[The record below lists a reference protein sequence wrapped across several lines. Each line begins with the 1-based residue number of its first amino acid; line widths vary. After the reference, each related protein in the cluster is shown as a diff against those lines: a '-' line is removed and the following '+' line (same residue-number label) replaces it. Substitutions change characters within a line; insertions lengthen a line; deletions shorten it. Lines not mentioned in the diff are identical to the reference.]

1 MREAL
6 QSVARSKYKC
16 YATRDSK
23 NIDDIIDQVSVRQ
36 VFQTVTRSYYK
47 VRRKKDFEKH
57 RCHK

>member
-23 NIDDIIDQVSVRQ
+23 NIDDTIDQVSVRQ
-36 VFQTVTRSYYK
+36 VFQTVTRSCYK

-57 RCHK
+57 RCHI